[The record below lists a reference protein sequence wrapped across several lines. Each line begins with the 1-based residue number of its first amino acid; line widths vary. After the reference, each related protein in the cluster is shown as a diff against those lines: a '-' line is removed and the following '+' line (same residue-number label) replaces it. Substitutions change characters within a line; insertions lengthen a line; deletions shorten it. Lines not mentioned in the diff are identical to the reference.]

1 MTTQINLLM
10 EAYIVFHCSSSQF
23 FCLFWKGRPMLH
35 HIINLQTLQQF
46 EAHPQAPRGQAT
58 TTARGLS
65 EAFLADFKQHQQ
77 TKLTNLN
84 LIVLVS
90 IFISLHQIGRQECPE
105 QQAQRSLL
113 QILKGL
119 TQWGAQYQPSLHP
132 YASL

>member
-1 MTTQINLLM
+1 M
-10 EAYIVFHCSSSQF
+10 ETYIVFQCSSSQF
-23 FCLFWKGRPMLH
+23 FCLFWKARPTLH
-35 HIINLQTLQQF
+35 HVINLQTLQQF
-46 EAHPQAPRGQAT
+46 EDHPQASRSQAT
-58 TTARGLS
+58 TTARDLS

-84 LIVLVS
+84 LTVLIS

-119 TQWGAQYQPSLHP
+119 AQWGAQYQPSLHT